1 MSLLRRVFFGTLVGL
16 LTGLPLAGQLLIV
29 TDESE
34 RVLDDAW
41 SVFID
46 TSDAASFE
54 HVRSEAMAQSFVP
67 RGNLMFGYLLHPV
80 WLRLTLKNAG
90 PQKEWLIKIPAP
102 FLEYIDFYQQTDSL
116 WQHSRSGYY
125 VPHSERTISHTDH
138 IFPVFFGSDS
148 LATVYVRISGLSP
161 KTFTSYLQTTPVF
174 EEDTRYLD
182 LWYGAFYGIL
192 LVMFFYNLF
201 IYLSLRQVT
210 YFLYIITLVW
220 TFLIFA
226 CASGYAGK
234 YLWPEQP
241 EFNFYFGRL
250 SLGMQAIFLSLFTML
265 FLEVKRYSRSMFY
278 VLSALPVLGI
288 VAIVLVLTKVYSPA
302 GNHLITLSTTLFL
315 VTGIVCRI
323 NGNKVATYYIA
334 AWAIYLTGGVALT
347 LRNSGVFEFNF
358 WTTHFAEI
366 GAAMETS
373 IIAFA
378 LGDRYRRYK
387 NEVERA
393 QRAALKAQ
401 QEATEVLEYK
411 VRERTRALSRANE
424 ELQTNLETIKKQ
436 AETIK
441 HKNAELDAFFYRISH
456 DLRAPISSLMGL
468 EALVKNDVTDK
479 TALQYFGMQHQQIV
493 RLDNIIV
500 GLINLAKLNN
510 ANLPKERINFEKMV
524 HECIGSFRELR
535 NFAAVT
541 FRIEIQPDL
550 SFQSHWILVHAI
562 VQNLI
567 ENAIKYGREI
577 NPFVRIAIFKEGQ
590 HVLIEVEDN
599 GQGIPAD
606 HQAKIFE
613 MFYRATENA
622 SGTGLGLYILKRSVD
637 RLRGKVD
644 ISSREGMGTT
654 FRVILPEPAGPP
666 MP

>member
-1 MSLLRRVFFGTLVGL
+1 VSSLRGVFFGTLFGL
-16 LTGLPLAGQLLIV
+16 LISWPLAGQLV
-29 TDESE
+29 TVTGEPE
-34 RVLDDAW
+34 RVLDTAW
-41 SVFID
+41 AVFID
-46 TSDAASFE
+46 TSDSASFE
-54 HVRSEAMAQSFVP
+54 QVRSPAMAQSFAP
-67 RGNLMFGYLLHPV
+67 RGNLTFGYLQHPI
-80 WLRLTLKNAG
+80 WLRLTFKNASH
-90 PQKEWLIKIPAP
+90 QNEWLVKIPAP
-102 FLEYIDFYQQTDSL
+102 FLEYIDFYQQTDSI
-116 WQHSRSGYY
+116 WQHTRSGYY
-125 VPHSERTISHTDH
+125 VPHSERAVSHTDH
-138 IFPVFFGSDS
+138 IFPVYFGKDS
-148 LATVYVRISGLSP
+148 LATVYVKISGLSP
-161 KTFTSYLQTTPVF
+161 KTFTSYLQTKTVF

-201 IYLSLRQVT
+201 IYLSLRQST
-210 YFLYIITLVW
+210 YLLYIITLVW

-241 EFNFYFGRL
+241 ELNFYFGRL
-250 SLGMQAIFLSLFTML
+250 SLGMQAIFLSIFTLL
-265 FLEVKRYSRSMFY
+265 FLEVRRYSKPMFY
-278 VLSALPVLGI
+278 VLSAMPVLGV
-288 VAIVLVLTKVYSPA
+288 VAIVLVATKVYTPA
-302 GNHLITLSTTLFL
+302 GNHLITISTTLFL
-315 VTGIVCRI
+315 ITGIVCRW
-323 NGNKVATYYIA
+323 NGNKIATFYIA
-334 AWAIYLTGGVALT
+334 AWTIYLTGGVALT

-401 QEATEVLEYK
+401 QEATEVLESK
-411 VRERTRALSRANE
+411 VRERTSALSRANE

-436 AETIK
+436 AETIE

-468 EALVKNDVTDK
+468 EALVKKDVTDK

-493 RLDNIIV
+493 RLDHIIV
-500 GLINLAKLNN
+500 GLINLARLNN
-510 ANLPKERINFEKMV
+510 TDLPKERIDFEKMV
-524 HECIGSFRELR
+524 HDCIASFRELP

-541 FRIEIQPDL
+541 FRQTIQPDL
-550 SFQSHWILVHAI
+550 AFSSYWILVNAI

-567 ENAIKYGREI
+567 ENAIKYGREGD
-577 NPFVRIAIFKEGQ
+577 PFVHIRISKEGQ
-590 HVLIEVEDN
+590 HLLIEVEDN
-599 GQGIPAD
+599 GQGISAE

-622 SGTGLGLYILKRSVD
+622 SGSGLGLYILKRSVD
-637 RLRGKVD
+637 RLQGKVV
-644 ISSREGMGTT
+644 IHSREGEGTKFIVT
-654 FRVILPEPAGPP
+654 LPESAS
-666 MP
+666 